1 MNRVKEAK
9 KKKKKGQKRVSPYVL
24 SDDFLSAV
32 WEVKVDE
39 IWEQSHCKE
48 KTRTEKSECFGL
60 VSSLKIESK
69 QSREERRWVGDF
81 L

>member
-32 WEVKVDE
+32 
-39 IWEQSHCKE
+39 
-48 KTRTEKSECFGL
+48 
-60 VSSLKIESK
+60 
-69 QSREERRWVGDF
+69 
-81 L
+81 